1 MARKLFGTDGIRGVA
16 NKYPITAELALN
28 LGKAVAYVFKKESP
42 YTRIIVGRDTRISGH
57 LLEHAIVSGICSMG
71 VDAIRVGVMT
81 TPGIAYLSWS
91 VRADAGIVI
100 SASHNPFED
109 NGIKIIGG
117 DGYKLSDEK
126 EEQIEQYILNPEKM
140 ENEYP
145 KPENLG
151 KASVLDDAKGLY
163 IGFLKSTFPK
173 RITLEGMKIALD
185 CANGASY
192 KIAPQLFY
200 ELEAMVE
207 PLFVD
212 PDGININRECGSQH
226 VETLQKTVVE
236 KGCDIGLA
244 FDGDADRL
252 IAIDEKGKE
261 ITGDQIIAI
270 CANYLKEKGELAND
284 AVVTTQMSNYGF
296 RIAMKKLGIDNHITK
311 VGDRYVLEEMI
322 ESGAVIGG
330 EESGHIIFLDYH
342 TTGDGILS
350 ALQILKVMKEKG
362 KKLSEL
368 AEIMKVY
375 PQKLENVTISEKP
388 DLNTIPDVKAV
399 IDEVEAKLADGGR
412 VLVRYSG
419 TQPLCR
425 VMVEASSTEETEK
438 YCNMIAQV
446 IREKIGS

>member
-1 MARKLFGTDGIRGVA
+1 MARELFGTDGIRGVA
-16 NKYPITAELALN
+16 NQYPITADLALN

-42 YTRIIVGRDTRISGH
+42 YTRIIVGRDTRVSGH

-126 EEQIEQYILNPEKM
+126 EEEIEKYILNPHMLEDL
-140 ENEYP
+140 YP
-145 KPENLG
+145 EPQNLG

-173 RITLEGMKIALD
+173 QITLEGMKIALD
-185 CANGASY
+185 CANGAAY
-192 KIAPQLFY
+192 RIAPQLFY
-200 ELEAMVE
+200 EVEAQVE
-207 PLFVD
+207 ALYAE
-212 PDGININRECGSQH
+212 PDGININKNCGSQH
-226 VETLQKTVVE
+226 VETLQETVVD
-236 KGCDIGLA
+236 GGYDIGLA

-252 IAIDEKGKE
+252 IAIDENGNR
-261 ITGDQIIAI
+261 ITGDQIIAL
-270 CANYLKEKGELAND
+270 CAKYLKEKGELANNT
-284 AVVTTQMSNYGF
+284 VVTTKMSNYGF
-296 RIAMKKLGIDNHITK
+296 RIAMKELGIQNDITK
-311 VGDRYVLEEMI
+311 VGDRYVLEEMKK
-322 ESGAVIGG
+322 SGAVIGG
-330 EESGHIIFLDYH
+330 EESGHIIFLNHH

-350 ALQILKVMKEKG
+350 ALQILKVMKETG
-362 KKLSEL
+362 KPLSEL
-368 AEIMKVY
+368 AKVMKVY
-375 PQKLENVTISEKP
+375 PQKLINVEVSEKP
-388 DLNTIPDVKAV
+388 ELDSIPEVSDV
-399 IDEVEAKLADGGR
+399 IEEVEEELGERGR

-425 VMVEASSTEETEK
+425 VMVEASTAEETEK
-438 YCNMIAQV
+438 YSRKIADV
-446 IREKIGS
+446 IEQQIG